1 MNAPTTV
8 FVFSCSNAEYNGLST
23 LADGANLPTLADCT
37 HKWTAIKAVQMTELE
52 LKPFVKDVR
61 TAIANLA
68 VRGYHLTRI
77 TAEVIEFPHPHRHS
91 A

>member
-8 FVFSCSNAEYNGLST
+8 FVFSCSNAKYNGLST
-23 LADGANLPTLADCT
+23 LADGANLPALADCT
-37 HKWTAIKAVQMTELE
+37 HKWTAVRAVQMTELE
-52 LKPFVKDVR
+52 LKPFVKDIR

-68 VRGYHLTRI
+68 ACGYHLARTPARV
-77 TAEVIEFPHPHRHS
+77 AELPHPHRHS